1 MIDGQGKKKKRSV
14 VCLGGVGELWIS
26 VTYRDLQD
34 KQFPIPQIL
43 ISFFLDILCHFNF
56 FFSSNSFFFLICGGF
71 CHFNFLFAFW
81 NHSMMHFGS
90 FCMLI
95 KIDTLLYLFVFCLFD
110 LEALDFKCIS
120 QILPIWNSPH
130 NRHSNFPW
138 GLTRVGRS
146 SAANGV
152 QLV

>member
-56 FFSSNSFFFLICGGF
+56 
-71 CHFNFLFAFW
+71 LFAFW

-120 QILPIWNSPH
+120 QIVPIWNSPH